1 MRRRSMTSMNQSDLQ
16 AWLNRYVEAWRTND
30 RELVESLFTEDAAY
44 RYRPYGGD
52 SHANNGREA
61 IVAAWLEE
69 ADPPDTW
76 EASYTPFAVD
86 GDRAVAVG
94 TSRYFAT
101 DKGPARTFHN
111 VFLLRFAADGRCA
124 EFTEY
129 YMAED

>member
-1 MRRRSMTSMNQSDLQ
+1 MKAMNHTDLQ
-16 AWLNRYVEAWRTND
+16 AWLDRYVEAWKTND
-30 RELVESLFTEDAAY
+30 RGQVESLFTEHAAY

-52 SHANNGREA
+52 THANHGREA

-69 ADPPDTW
+69 TDPPDSW
-76 EASYTPFAVD
+76 EASYAPFAVD

-94 TSRYFAT
+94 TSRYFAS
-101 DKGPARTFHN
+101 DKGPERTFHN
-111 VFLLRFAADGRCA
+111 VFLLRFAPDGRCA